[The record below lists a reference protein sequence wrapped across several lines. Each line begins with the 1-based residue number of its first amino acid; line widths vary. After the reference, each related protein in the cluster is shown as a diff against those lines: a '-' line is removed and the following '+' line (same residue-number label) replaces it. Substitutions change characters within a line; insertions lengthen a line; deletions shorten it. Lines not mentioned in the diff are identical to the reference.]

1 MLGTS
6 LKKFL
11 VISMAVGVFGIL
23 ACGDDETVA
32 PTAAPAAATAAPAPA
47 ATAPPIAMEGPIRGG
62 ILKGVNQAGA
72 QSLDNLFTSL
82 FSTRNVAAHMFET
95 VTTFSADY
103 AISPRLADWE
113 ISDNTVYTLTIRP
126 GAKFHDGTDV
136 TSADILA
143 TLDRYSAT
151 QSPTSLFGVP
161 WDVLESAEA
170 VNDQTVRLTFD
181 RPVVT
186 ILNALAAMAGQVP
199 HIMPARIA
207 SATPHNQSV
216 EEYVGSGPYKLKN
229 WVRGDRVELE
239 RFEDYTD
246 WDTPTSA
253 FAGKRPQYLD
263 EIWFMEVPDQ
273 TTRLAA
279 LETGNVDYVFELA
292 NDFFERL
299 SSNDDIDVFINDPG
313 VRPFIWFNHETGPT
327 SNPQIRRAI
336 VTAIDTEA
344 ALLAAGGGPE
354 FFSDCGVQAWCV
366 DGVDPIT
373 GPIKWADITSG
384 MDLYGQNDKDL
395 ARTLAEEAGYD
406 GEKITILGVQ
416 DVSFLFAVGQIL
428 EQDLKKAGFN
438 AEVVAADYAAQQ
450 AKAHDATGWSIYI
463 VDQSWANDVPGRFRS
478 APVGS
483 FISRFMPSERMQEL
497 AQLVA
502 FETDSAKHL
511 QWLNEIQKL
520 AQEETGCCYM
530 IGQLKTMSAQR
541 TWVKGYEP
549 WSVMWLANTW
559 LDK

>member
-1 MLGTS
+1 MTFWCVCRVAVIL
-6 LKKFL
+6 LL
-11 VISMAVGVFGIL
+11 VLFVIGCRGAEEATPTPTIAGPQAASTPTGAPSPGEPQHGGVI
-23 ACGDDETVA
+23 
-32 PTAAPAAATAAPAPA
+32 
-47 ATAPPIAMEGPIRGG
+47 
-62 ILKGVNQAGA
+62 KGVNQAGA

-82 FSTRNVAAHMFET
+82 FATRNVAAHMYET
-95 VTTFSADY
+95 VVTFDADY
-103 AISPRLADWE
+103 AIKPRLADWE
-113 ISDNTVYTLTIRP
+113 ISGDNTVYTFTIRP
-126 GAKFHDGTDV
+126 GAKYHDGSAV
-136 TSADILA
+136 TSNDILA
-143 TLDRYSAT
+143 VLDRYSQA

-161 WDVLESAEA
+161 WGVLDKSEA
-170 VNDQTVRLTFD
+170 VNDQTVRLTFQK
-181 RPVVT
+181 PVVT
-186 ILNALAAMAGQVP
+186 MLNALAAMAGQVP

-207 SATPHNQSV
+207 SVTPHNQSV
-216 EEYVGSGPYKLKN
+216 TEYVGSGPYKLKN

-239 RFEDYTD
+239 RFEGYVD
-246 WDTPTSA
+246 WDEPTSG

-273 TTRLAA
+273 ATRLAG
-279 LETGNVDYVFELA
+279 LEAGNLDYVFEIS
-292 NDFFERL
+292 NDFYDRL
-299 SSNDDIDVFINDPG
+299 NDNNDIVVSINDPG
-313 VRPFIWFNHETGPT
+313 VRPFIWFNHENSPT
-327 SNPQIRRAI
+327 DNPDIRRAI

-373 GPIKWADITSG
+373 GPINWADLTAG

-395 ARTLAEEAGYD
+395 ARKLAQDAGYN

-416 DVSFLFAVGQIL
+416 DVSFLFAVGQIM
-428 EQDLKKAGFN
+428 EQDLRQAGFN
-438 AEVVAADYAAQQ
+438 VELTAADYAAQQ

-463 VDQSWANDVPGRFRS
+463 VDQSWANSVPGRFRS
-478 APVGS
+478 APVSS
-483 FISRFMPSERMQEL
+483 FISRYKPSTRMQEL

-502 FETDSAKHL
+502 FETDPTKHR

-520 AQEETGCCYM
+520 AQEEAGCCYM
-530 IGQLKTMSAQR
+530 IGQLKTISAQR